1 MHDAGQTPSEN
12 RDEGHPSWPE
22 QVHAQ
27 LDHIVA
33 SPEFRVPERLRKF
46 LRYVVETTLAG
57 HAEQIKAYTIA
68 LEVFERD
75 ETFDAHADPVVRI
88 EAGRLR
94 RALERYYFIVG
105 QLDPIQIEIPKGGYV
120 PLFTR
125 RTVPAAE
132 VTTQPSEITAAPK
145 VSPHPPRWSRTVV
158 VVPAALSIAAL
169 ILAFTYWSSTRA
181 VPTVSGAG
189 AAASVAAADTSPAAL
204 PDQPTL
210 AVASFAGLGE
220 APEAELYAAG
230 LTEEVLNQLA
240 GFKELTVLGRETS
253 MSITPQTDVTR
264 VRRDFGARYLLEGGL
279 RLAAGRI
286 RVTSRLL
293 DAGNAAVLWSQ
304 AYDADLGTQ
313 GLFAIQE
320 DIARQVATTVAQPY
334 GIVFRADAQ
343 RTAHQPPD
351 DLEAYACTLRFYSY
365 HAALGV
371 EQHAVVRDCLRR
383 TAAQF
388 PGYAT
393 AWAML
398 SLLYLD
404 QDRFGFNPEP
414 GEPPPLDK
422 ALETARRA
430 VKLDPANPRA
440 LQALMMTLFFRQ
452 EVAEAL
458 DVGERAVAINPNDTE
473 LLGEFGAR
481 VAFSGEWERGGLLLE
496 QALARNPGHSG
507 YYHGMLAFIAYMQ
520 RDYERAFAEIRQS
533 NQDKVSLY
541 HGIAAIIY
549 ARLGMTAEAAQ
560 AGETFRK
567 MNLRF
572 IENLPTELLR
582 RNLRPADRVHV
593 IEGLR
598 LAGVPAPKDAAAAPE
613 P

>member
-1 MHDAGQTPSEN
+1 VNRCRFRHDGQVSN
-12 RDEGHPSWPE
+12 
-22 QVHAQ
+22 
-27 LDHIVA
+27 
-33 SPEFRVPERLRKF
+33 
-46 LRYVVETTLAG
+46 Y
-57 HAEQIKAYTIA
+57 
-68 LEVFERD
+68 EVFERD

-94 RALERYYFIVG
+94 RALERYYLVVG
-105 QLDPIQIEIPKGGYV
+105 HLDLIHIEIPKGGYV
-120 PLFTR
+120 PLFTH

-132 VTTQPSEITAAPK
+132 VTTQQSEITTAPDALPAAPK
-145 VSPHPPRWSRTVV
+145 VSPHHRRWARTVV
-158 VVPAALSIAAL
+158 VVPAALGVAAL
-169 ILAFTYWSSTRA
+169 ILAFMYWSSTWV
-181 VPTVSGAG
+181 VPTVAG
-189 AAASVAAADTSPAAL
+189 TAAPVTSPAAL

-220 APEAELYAAG
+220 GPEAELYAAG
-230 LTEEVLNQLA
+230 LTEEVLTQLA
-240 GFKELTVLGRETS
+240 RFKELTVLGRETS
-253 MSITPQTDVTR
+253 MNITPQTDATR
-264 VRRDFGARYLLEGGL
+264 VQREFGARYLLEGGM

-286 RVTSRLL
+286 RVTARLL
-293 DAGNAAVLWSQ
+293 DAGTASVLWSQ

-313 GLFAIQE
+313 SLFAIQE

-343 RTAHQPPD
+343 RTARQPPG

-365 HAALGV
+365 HAALSA

-393 AWAML
+393 VWAML
-398 SLLYLD
+398 SLLYID
-404 QDRFGFNPEP
+404 QDRFGFNPEA

-422 ALETARRA
+422 ALEAARRA
-430 VKLDPANPRA
+430 VSLDQANPRA

-458 DVGERAVAINPNDTE
+458 HVGERAVAINPNDTA

-481 VAFSGEWERGGLLLE
+481 VAFSGEWERGGVLLE

-520 RDYERAFAEIRQS
+520 RDYERAFTEIRQS

-560 AGETFRK
+560 AGEQFQK
-567 MNLRF
+567 MNSRF
-572 IENLPTELLR
+572 IENLHAELLR
-582 RNLRPADRVHV
+582 RNLRPADRAHV

-598 LAGVPAPKDAAAAPE
+598 LAGVPVPRDAAAAPQ

>member
-1 MHDAGQTPSEN
+1 MEPSGEAVMRDAGQTPSEEP
-12 RDEGHPSWPE
+12 EGEHPSWPDD
-22 QVHAQ
+22 VRAQ
-27 LDHIVA
+27 LDRIIA

-57 HAEQIKAYTIA
+57 QAEQIKAYTIA

-94 RALERYYFIVG
+94 RALELYYLVVG
-105 QLDPIQIEIPKGGYV
+105 QLDPVLIEIPKGGYV

-125 RTVPAAE
+125 RSVPAAE
-132 VTTQPSEITAAPK
+132 VTTQPGEITAAPK
-145 VSPHPPRWSRTVV
+145 VSPHPQKWSRPFA

-169 ILAFTYWSSTRA
+169 VLAFTYWSSTRA
-181 VPTVSGAG
+181 VPPVSGAG
-189 AAASVAAADTSPAAL
+189 AAASVTSATAL

-210 AVASFAGLGE
+210 AVAPFAGLGE
-220 APEAELYAAG
+220 GPETELYAAG
-230 LTEEVLNQLA
+230 LTEEVLTQLA
-240 GFKELTVLGRETS
+240 NFKELTVLGRETS
-253 MSITPQTDVTR
+253 MSITPQTDMTR
-264 VRRDFGARYLLEGGL
+264 VRRDFGARYLLEGGM
-279 RLAAGRI
+279 RLSAGRI

-293 DAGNAAVLWSQ
+293 DASTAAVLWSQ

-365 HAALGV
+365 HAALSV

-398 SLLYLD
+398 SLLYID

-458 DVGERAVAINPNDTE
+458 HVGERAVAINPNDTE

-533 NQDKVSLY
+533 N
-541 HGIAAIIY
+541 
-549 ARLGMTAEAAQ
+549 
-560 AGETFRK
+560 
-567 MNLRF
+567 
-572 IENLPTELLR
+572 
-582 RNLRPADRVHV
+582 
-593 IEGLR
+593 
-598 LAGVPAPKDAAAAPE
+598 
-613 P
+613 

>member
-1 MHDAGQTPSEN
+1 MHDAGQTPSE
-12 RDEGHPSWPE
+12 ESGGEHPSWSDD
-22 QVHAQ
+22 VRAQ
-27 LDHIVA
+27 LDRIIA
-33 SPEFRVPERLRKF
+33 SPEFKAPERLRKF

-57 HAEQIKAYTIA
+57 RAEQIKAYTIA

-94 RALERYYFIVG
+94 RALELYYLVVG
-105 QLDPIQIEIPKGGYV
+105 QLDPLLIEIPKGGYV

-125 RTVPAAE
+125 RTVPAAN
-132 VTTQPSEITAAPK
+132 VTAQPSDISAAPE
-145 VSPHPPRWSRTVV
+145 VSPYRQKWPRPFA

-169 ILAFTYWSSTRA
+169 VLAFTYWSSTRA
-181 VPTVSGAG
+181 VPPVSGAG
-189 AAASVAAADTSPAAL
+189 AAASVTSATAL
-204 PDQPTL
+204 PDQPML
-210 AVASFAGLGE
+210 AVAPFAGIGE
-220 APEAELYAAG
+220 APDAELYAAG
-230 LTEEVLNQLA
+230 LTEEVLTQLA
-240 GFKELTVLGRETS
+240 RFKELTVLGRETS

-264 VRRDFGARYLLEGGL
+264 VQREFGARYLLEGGM

-286 RVTSRLL
+286 RVTTRLL
-293 DAGNAAVLWSQ
+293 DAGTASVLWSQ
-304 AYDADLGTQ
+304 AYDADLGTR
-313 GLFAIQE
+313 GLFDIQE

-334 GIVFRADAQ
+334 GIVFQADAQ
-343 RTAHQPPD
+343 RTARQPPD

-365 HAALGV
+365 HAALGA

-383 TAAQF
+383 TTVQF
-388 PGYAT
+388 PSYAT

-398 SLLYLD
+398 SLLYID
-404 QDRFGFNPEP
+404 QDRFGFNLAP

-422 ALETARRA
+422 ALETARLA
-430 VKLDPANPRA
+430 VNLDQSNPRA

-458 DVGERAVAINPNDTE
+458 YVGERAIAINPNDTA

-481 VAFSGEWERGGLLLE
+481 VAFSGEWERGGALLE
-496 QALARNPGHSG
+496 QALTRNPGHSG

-520 RDYERAFAEIRQS
+520 HDYERAFAEIRQS
-533 NQDKVSLY
+533 NQNKVSLY

-549 ARLGMTAEAAQ
+549 AKLGMTAEAAQ
-560 AGETFRK
+560 AAEQFQK
-567 MNLRF
+567 MNPRF
-572 IENLPTELLR
+572 IENLHAELLR
-582 RNLRPADRVHV
+582 RNLRLTDRAHV

-598 LAGVPAPKDAAAAPE
+598 LAGVPVPNDAAAAPE

>member
-1 MHDAGQTPSEN
+1 MHDARPSEK
-12 RDEGHPSWPE
+12 RDGGLPLWPDE
-22 QVHAQ
+22 VRAQ
-27 LDHIVA
+27 LDRIIA

-46 LRYVVETTLAG
+46 LHYVVETTLAG
-57 HAEQIKAYTIA
+57 QAEQIKAYTIA

-94 RALERYYFIVG
+94 RALELYYLVVG
-105 QLDPIQIEIPKGGYV
+105 QLDPVLIEIPKGGYV

-125 RTVPAAE
+125 RSVPAAE
-132 VTTQPSEITAAPK
+132 VTTQPGEITAAPK
-145 VSPHPPRWSRTVV
+145 VSPHPQKWPRPFA

-169 ILAFTYWSSTRA
+169 VLAFTYWSSTRA
-181 VPTVSGAG
+181 VPPVSGAG
-189 AAASVAAADTSPAAL
+189 AAASVTSPAAL

-210 AVASFAGLGE
+210 AVAPFSGLGE

-230 LTEEVLNQLA
+230 LTEEVLTQLA
-240 GFKELTVLGRETS
+240 RFKEVTVLGRETS

-264 VRRDFGARYLLEGGL
+264 VRRDFGARYLLEGGM
-279 RLAAGRI
+279 RLSAGRI

-293 DAGNAAVLWSQ
+293 DAGTAAVLWSQ
-304 AYDADLGTQ
+304 AYDADLGTK

-320 DIARQVATTVAQPY
+320 DIARQVATAVAQPY

-343 RTAHQPPD
+343 RTARQPPD

-371 EQHAVVRDCLRR
+371 DQHASVRDCLKR

-393 AWAML
+393 ARAML
-398 SLLYLD
+398 SLLYID

-430 VKLDPANPRA
+430 VNLDQSNPRA

-458 DVGERAVAINPNDTE
+458 HVGERAVALNPNDTE

-481 VAFSGEWERGGLLLE
+481 VAFSGEWDRGSLLLE

-567 MNLRF
+567 
-572 IENLPTELLR
+572 T
-582 RNLRPADRVHV
+582 
-593 IEGLR
+593 
-598 LAGVPAPKDAAAAPE
+598 GVSSFGGHG
-613 P
+613 